1 MLGLSLCQFSQNCV
15 LLVKT
20 DHLPQGL
27 INLLFGFHD
36 PRIPC
41 YYLPC
46 LNLGTMLL
54 DSSRTKTKIMSA
66 LVSFFSGEQPFVKV
80 SYLKLR
86 WLARVETA
94 ELLKWIH
101 VTRKLSLARVWI
113 ELLVWSIYS

>member
-20 DHLPQGL
+20 DHLSQGL